1 MILSIVN
8 VKGGVGKTTTAVN
21 LAAVFAESGLKTLVV
36 DLDPQGSAGYS
47 LGQSKDFEGK
57 TLADALLLGN
67 DPRDAILDTGLEG
80 VDLLPGDL
88 RLATSELALAR
99 RPNPEKRLSKALSPL
114 RRQYDC
120 ILIDS
125 PPGLSLLT
133 TMALQASNAYIVPTA
148 PHDLAVDALSRF
160 FEGLELLKGTIRR
173 ATQCLGIV
181 ITMVDHRTNTTAEV
195 VSQIRRK
202 YKSQVFK
209 TEVPINVKLAEAPRY
224 GRTIL
229 EYESWSPGGVA
240 YRSLGGE
247 VIRRMR
253 QRGLL

>member
-1 MILSIVN
+1 LILSIVN

-21 LAAVFAESGLKTLVV
+21 LAAVFAESGLSTLVV
-36 DLDPQGSAGYS
+36 DLDPQGSASYS
-47 LGQSKDFEGK
+47 LGLPKDYKGR
-57 TLADALLLGN
+57 TLADVLLLGH
-67 DPRDAILDTGLEG
+67 DPVEAIMDTGLEG
-80 VDLLPGDL
+80 VDLIPGDL
-88 RLATSELALAR
+88 RLATSEVALAR
-99 RPNPEKRLSKALSPL
+99 RPDPEKRLSKALSGL
-114 RRQYDC
+114 RRKYDC

-133 TMALQASNAYIVPTA
+133 TMALQASNAYLVPTS
-148 PHDLAVDALSRF
+148 PHDLAVDALGRF
-160 FEGLELLKGTIRR
+160 FEGLEMLKGTVRR

-181 ITMVDHRTNTTAEV
+181 VTMVDHRTNTTAEV
-195 VSQIRRK
+195 VSQIRRQ
-202 YKSQVFK
+202 YKAQVFK
-209 TEVPINVKLAEAPRY
+209 TEVPINIKLAEAPRY